1 MPLFL
6 IGGSNEPKK
15 ECDLV
20 FENDKEFI
28 VFGDIVRSGIG
39 SQLKFKLRDV
49 LLNHIEGST
58 VDNLKVFNPDEVFG
72 HGNRHKK
79 RLQETGDDSFERG
92 LELYAKQMRLFKKLL
107 KVEKPERTIL

>member
-28 VFGDIVRSGIG
+28 VFGDIIRSGIG
-39 SQLKFKLRDV
+39 SQLKFRFRDV
-49 LLNHIEGST
+49 LLNHLGVLT
-58 VDNLKVFNPDEVFG
+58 VDDLPVFNPGDIFG
-72 HGNRHKK
+72 RWHKKK
-79 RLQETGDDSFERG
+79 RLQETGDDSFECG

-107 KVEKPERTIL
+107 KVKKPERTIL